1 MVLILTVFRD
11 GISVINSSFINK
23 SLRESIA
30 IQIKELQREKIA
42 LRKFQKSII
51 GIELNSL
58 SNYFGPILNTLP
70 YYSHAIG
77 VLIMGNSNL
86 IRIKAVQ
93 KCILNETD
101 LESALADQLSL
112 YIGLNSEINIIK
124 SLEVNESII

>member
-1 MVLILTVFRD
+1 MLSTLFRYKFKFY
-11 GISVINSSFINK
+11 IK

-30 IQIKELQREKIA
+30 IQTKELQREKSA

-51 GIELNSL
+51 GIEFTYP
-58 SNYFGPILNTLP
+58 SNYIGPNLNALSD
-70 YYSHAIG
+70 YSHAIG
-77 VLIMGNSNL
+77 LFIMGNSNL

-124 SLEVNESII
+124 SLEVMKLY

>member
-1 MVLILTVFRD
+1 M
-11 GISVINSSFINK
+11 
-23 SLRESIA
+23 
-30 IQIKELQREKIA
+30 
-42 LRKFQKSII
+42 
-51 GIELNSL
+51 
-58 SNYFGPILNTLP
+58 P

>member
-1 MVLILTVFRD
+1 MLN
-11 GISVINSSFINK
+11 SVINSSFINK

-58 SNYFGPILNTLP
+58 SNYFGPILNTFP
-70 YYSHAIG
+70 SHAIG